1 MAYIGSAPTTTAS
14 RKSQTTYRYLC
25 TAGQTVFSGADLNNN
40 TLSCDPLDTEVFMNG
55 LKLDSTDTTITTTQV
70 TLAVAAAAGDEIEVV
85 AYRTFESADHY
96 TKSAADAR
104 YEPIDSAYT
113 KAEADTRYVNTTGD
127 TVTGALTVDTST
139 TTNLTVDSGN
149 YGGIQFKAAGTDTGY
164 ITSYT
169 NGSGAESMY
178 IGGADAVYLH
188 TGTNHGLT
196 NGTTRLGID
205 SSGRVT
211 MPYQAY
217 GEAQGNNGGLLASFS
232 SGSIINW
239 LTANHTN
246 GGMTFSNSGRF
257 TVPVAGRYLVS
268 ALIYYYPSGSH
279 TAYYSLEIKKNGSL
293 EAFKIDDH
301 AESVAGSIDRTV
313 QMTTIVRCAAND
325 YLELG
330 WSSNINASFWRGAD
344 HNKFRVL
351 LLN

>member
-1 MAYIGSAPTTTAS
+1 
-14 RKSQTTYRYLC
+14 
-25 TAGQTVFSGADLNNN
+25 V
-40 TLSCDPLDTEVFMNG
+40 
-55 LKLDSTDTTITTTQV
+55 TIPNQ
-70 TLAVAAAAGDEIEVV
+70 
-85 AYRTFESADHY
+85 
-96 TKSAADAR
+96 
-104 YEPIDSAYT
+104 P
-113 KAEADTRYVNTTGD
+113 
-127 TVTGALTVDTST
+127 
-139 TTNLTVDSGN
+139 
-149 YGGIQFKAAGTDTGY
+149 
-164 ITSYT
+164 
-169 NGSGAESMY
+169 
-178 IGGADAVYLH
+178 
-188 TGTNHGLT
+188 
-196 NGTTRLGID
+196 
-205 SSGRVT
+205 
-211 MPYQAY
+211 Y
-217 GEAQGNNGGLLASFS
+217 GEAEGNNCGLLASFS

-301 AESVAGSIDRTV
+301 AESVSGSIDRTV
-313 QMTTIVRCAAND
+313 SINTIIRCSAND